1 MDYHSSY
8 PVIMQLNYYKVY
20 HSPWWASI
28 MDCADI
34 VIDRV
39 ISPKI
44 VIANLNDVYLSMCCP
59 NLKKTT
65 AANRP

>member
-20 HSPWWASI
+20 HSTWWASI

-34 VIDRV
+34 VIDHV
-39 ISPKI
+39 FFPKI
-44 VIANLNDVYLSMCCP
+44 VIAYLNDVYLSMCCP

>member
-20 HSPWWASI
+20 HSTWWASI

-34 VIDRV
+34 VIDRA
-39 ISPKI
+39 IFPKI
-44 VIANLNDVYLSMCCP
+44 VIANLNDVYLSMCCS

>member
-20 HSPWWASI
+20 HSTWWASI
-28 MDCADI
+28 MNCADI

-44 VIANLNDVYLSMCCP
+44 VIANLNDVYPSMCCP
-59 NLKKTT
+59 NPQKTT

>member
-20 HSPWWASI
+20 HSTWWASI

-34 VIDRV
+34 VIDRA

-44 VIANLNDVYLSMCCP
+44 VITNLNDVYLSMHELLYT
-59 NLKKTT
+59 NS
-65 AANRP
+65 N